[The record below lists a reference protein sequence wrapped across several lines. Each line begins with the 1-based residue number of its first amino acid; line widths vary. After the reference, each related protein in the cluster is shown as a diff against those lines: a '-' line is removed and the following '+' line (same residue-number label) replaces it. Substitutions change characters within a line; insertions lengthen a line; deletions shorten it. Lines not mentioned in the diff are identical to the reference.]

1 MSRRQVR
8 LHRCFRKD
16 FKGQLAWLI
25 AEDREDWIPGLAD
38 AVEEVM
44 ERLREFPESGPVVKE
59 STRLVLRKILF
70 RRRPLVAWYAYRRGK
85 TITTV
90 WLLRLFGAHQARPR
104 SGKWEVR

>member
-1 MSRRQVR
+1 M
-8 LHRCFRKD
+8 
-16 FKGQLAWLI
+16 AWLVS
-25 AEDREDWIPGLAD
+25 EGREDWIPGLAD

-44 ERLREFPESGPVVKE
+44 ERLRQVPEIGPVVKE
-59 STRLVLRKILF
+59 SPALVLRKILF

-104 SGKWEVR
+104 PSPGRWELD